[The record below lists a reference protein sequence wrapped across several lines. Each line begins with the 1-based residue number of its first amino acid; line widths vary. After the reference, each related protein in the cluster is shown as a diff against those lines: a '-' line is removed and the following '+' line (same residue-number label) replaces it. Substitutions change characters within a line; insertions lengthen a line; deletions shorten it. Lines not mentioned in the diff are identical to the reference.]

1 MFSIYYIPIFL
12 ILIRL
17 IYRKKIL
24 SINNILLIMKVKGKR
39 RKIAWGITG
48 SGEKIME
55 TVEIMEEMKKKY
67 RKTFDIRVF
76 ISKAG
81 DQVLKYYNLSNTLE
95 TIFDKTWTEIN
106 ANAPFLAGQIQL
118 GKFDFLLLAPATS
131 NTVAKISLRI
141 ADTLLTNAAI
151 MGQKT
156 STPIYIMPTDFREG
170 TITTQLPNGK
180 DLKIKVTH
188 EDGKHVEN
196 VSKMSNTFVFEYPR
210 DIPSIFEK
218 YAGY

>member
-1 MFSIYYIPIFL
+1 M
-12 ILIRL
+12 
-17 IYRKKIL
+17 KKK
-24 SINNILLIMKVKGKR
+24 NER

-48 SGEKIME
+48 SGEKIEE
-55 TVEIMEEMKKKY
+55 TFAIMREMREKY
-67 RKTFDIRVF
+67 RDKFDIRVY

-81 DQVLKYYNLSNTLE
+81 DQVLKYYNLANTLE
-95 TIFDKTWTEIN
+95 TVFDKTWTEIN

-118 GKFDFLLLAPATS
+118 KEFEFLLIAPTTS

-170 TITTQLPNGK
+170 IVNTKLPNGESL
-180 DLKIKVTH
+180 DIKVTKQ
-188 EDGKHVEN
+188 DADHVRNLEQ
-196 VSKMSNTFVFEYPR
+196 MDNTFVFENP
-210 DIPSIFEK
+210 DEIPSIFEK
-218 YAGY
+218 HF

>member
-1 MFSIYYIPIFL
+1 M
-12 ILIRL
+12 
-17 IYRKKIL
+17 
-24 SINNILLIMKVKGKR
+24 INISILLILWNYYKKKFYPETTYRLHMIVKGKR

-55 TVEIMEEMKKKY
+55 TVAIMEEMKKKY
-67 RKTFDIRVF
+67 GKVYDIRVF

-81 DQVLKYYNLSNTLE
+81 DQVLKYYNLSNKLE
-95 TIFDKTWTEIN
+95 TTFDKTWTEIN

-118 GKFDFLLLAPATS
+118 GSFDFLIIAPATS

-156 STPIYIMPTDFREG
+156 STPIYVMPTDFREG
-170 TITTQLPNGK
+170 KVITQLPNGK
-180 DLKIKVTH
+180 DLELNITQ
-188 EDGKHVEN
+188 EDAEHVEKLSN
-196 VSKMSNTFVFEYPR
+196 MPNTFVFEYPD
-210 DIPSIFEK
+210 DIRSIFAKHAED
-218 YAGY
+218 

>member
-1 MFSIYYIPIFL
+1 MN
-12 ILIRL
+12 
-17 IYRKKIL
+17 KT
-24 SINNILLIMKVKGKR
+24 GER

-48 SGEKIME
+48 SGEKIAE
-55 TVEIMEEMKKKY
+55 TVAVMRKMKEKY
-67 RKTFDIRVF
+67 REEFDIRVY

-95 TIFDKTWTEIN
+95 TFFDKTWTEIN
-106 ANAPFLAGQIQL
+106 SNAPFLAGQIQL
-118 GKFDFLLLAPATS
+118 KEFEFLLIAPSTS

-170 TITTQLPNGK
+170 IVTTKLPNGK
-180 DLKIKVTH
+180 NLNINITKQYAD
-188 EDGKHVEN
+188 HVRNLEN
-196 VSKMSNTFVFEYPR
+196 MRNTFVFENP
-210 DIPSIFEK
+210 DEIISIFK
-218 YAGY
+218 KHSHSVN

>member
-1 MFSIYYIPIFL
+1 MT
-12 ILIRL
+12 
-17 IYRKKIL
+17 
-24 SINNILLIMKVKGKR
+24 GKSR
-39 RKIAWGITG
+39 IAWGITG
-48 SGEKIME
+48 SGEKILE
-55 TVEIMEEMKKKY
+55 TVEVMRKMKEMY
-67 RKTFDIRVF
+67 IDQFDIWVY

-95 TIFDKTWTEIN
+95 TVFDKTWTEIN

-118 GKFDFLLLAPATS
+118 KKFKFLLIAPTTS

-170 TITTQLPNGK
+170 IVTTKLPNGNAL
-180 DLKIKVTH
+180 DIKVTK
-188 EDGKHVEN
+188 EDADHVRNLED
-196 VSKMSNTFVFEYPR
+196 MDNTYVFENPEE
-210 DIPSIFEK
+210 IPGIFEK
-218 YAGY
+218 HAGI